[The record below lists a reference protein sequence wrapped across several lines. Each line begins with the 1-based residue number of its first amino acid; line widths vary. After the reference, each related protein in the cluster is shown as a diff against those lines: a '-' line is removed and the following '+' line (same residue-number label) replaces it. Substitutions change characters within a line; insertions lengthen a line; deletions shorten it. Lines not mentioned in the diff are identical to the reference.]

1 MTLML
6 LSIVLVWTA
15 PFFYDL
21 AERQPTLRRSLERI
35 IAVAVGVVVLFSI
48 LPESYYV
55 VGPWSLAIA
64 AVGMLLPSLVERLW
78 HSLAHKIHWIPLVL
92 GVVGLGLH
100 AAMDGATFI
109 DIESDGDVHAL
120 PYAVLIHRAFEGIFV
135 WFAVR
140 PRFGVKWGAAA
151 LGAISLFTAIGFF
164 ASDHYFH
171 AFHTA
176 ISFHYFQALVAG
188 SLLHLAIDRHDK
200 AHDHHHGHEAHHG

>member
-15 PFFYDL
+15 PLLYNL

-35 IAVAVGVVVLFSI
+35 IAIAVGVVVLFSI

-55 VGPWSLAIA
+55 VGPWALAIA
-64 AVGMLLPSLVERLW
+64 ALGMLLPSLVERVW

-92 GVVGLGLH
+92 GVVGLALH
-100 AAMDGATFI
+100 AAMDGASLI
-109 DIESDGDVHAL
+109 DMESDGDVQAL
-120 PYAVLIHRAFEGIFV
+120 PFAVLIHRAFEGVFV

-140 PRFGVKWGAAA
+140 PRFGVKWGAIA
-151 LGAISLFTAIGFF
+151 LALVSLFTVLGYV

-171 AFHTA
+171 AFHTT

-188 SLLHLAIDRHDK
+188 SLLHLAIDRHDT
-200 AHDHHHGHEAHHG
+200 HRHHHHA